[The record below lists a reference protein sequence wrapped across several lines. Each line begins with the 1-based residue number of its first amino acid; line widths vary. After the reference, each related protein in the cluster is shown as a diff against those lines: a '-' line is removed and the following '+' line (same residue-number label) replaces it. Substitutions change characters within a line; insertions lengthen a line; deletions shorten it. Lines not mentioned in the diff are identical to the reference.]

1 MVAEGATT
9 YSIDELSERVA
20 HLLQERGLKN
30 SQQDNRVSAA
40 PDRRTIR
47 YYTSLGLLDR
57 PKIKGRQARYSE
69 RHVLQILAIKALQSV
84 SLPLSEIQSLLY
96 GSSQEELENVV
107 HSIQESNKVRK
118 NLLSKKEESFR
129 TTRLK
134 EIEIEPGLA
143 LVVEDGWIPEL
154 ENEKLIE
161 RIKQILD
168 ALTSPDEK
176 SDAVGGEFDGK
187 KEDFG

>member
-9 YSIDELSERVA
+9 YSIDELSSQVA
-20 HLLQERGLKN
+20 RLLQERGLKN

-57 PKIKGRQARYSE
+57 PTIKGRQARYGE

-96 GSSQEELENVV
+96 GSTKEELENVV
-107 HSIQESNKVRK
+107 HSIQESNKVKSRLLNK
-118 NLLSKKEESFR
+118 ENLK
-129 TTRLK
+129 TNRLI
-134 EIEIEPGLA
+134 EVEIEPGLK
-143 LVVEDGWIPEL
+143 LVAGDGWKPEL
-154 ENEKLIE
+154 GKEKILE
-161 RIKQILD
+161 RVNQALD
-168 ALTSPDEK
+168 ALMPSGKNSE
-176 SDAVGGEFDGK
+176 VGGITDGREEEFG
-187 KEDFG
+187 

>member
-20 HLLQERGLKN
+20 HLLQDRGLKN

-96 GSSQEELENVV
+96 GSSKEELENVV
-107 HSIQESNKVRK
+107 HSVQESNKVRK
-118 NLLSKKEESFR
+118 SLLSKEESFR

-143 LVVEDGWIPEL
+143 LVVEEGWIPEL

-161 RIKQILD
+161 RIKQALD
-168 ALTSPDEK
+168 ALTSPGEK
-176 SDAVGGEFDGK
+176 PDAVGGEFDGK